1 MSDLRWGFVGA
12 GRIARQALLPAV
24 TGAEGAVLQAVA
36 ARDPE
41 RAGSFGPR
49 TVHPTY
55 EALLADDQVDAVYIS
70 LPNDAHVPMTVAA
83 LEAGKHVLCEKPLG
97 LTAGEVDVVLEAAAR
112 TGRTAVEASW
122 YRWHP
127 RVRLAQARLA
137 EIGPVAHV
145 AAGFAFDGVP
155 AGDYRLDPAMGGGAL
170 YDVGCYAVSACLWA
184 VGRGLPDE
192 VVAQAELSPSGVD
205 LRTRLVMSW
214 DDGPDAEAEAGI
226 AGREGQ
232 WLVIT
237 GADGELELRGESFTA
252 HREDSELWVS
262 DGQGTER
269 VTVPAVDAY
278 RVMVEEVSS
287 ALGGGPGWVL
297 PLEESRLTA
306 SVLDAARARAA
317 AGGDPV
323 APR

>member
-1 MSDLRWGFVGA
+1 MSALRWGFVGA
-12 GRIARQALLPAV
+12 GHIARTALLPAV
-24 TGAEGAVLQAVA
+24 TAAEGAVLQAVA

-41 RAGSFGPR
+41 RAASFGPR

-55 EALLADDQVDAVYIS
+55 EALLGDDDVDAVYVS

-97 LTAGEVDVVLEAAAR
+97 LTAAEVDLVLDAAAR

-127 RVRLAQARLA
+127 RVRLAQARLG
-137 EIGPVAHV
+137 EIGAVAHV

-155 AGDYRLDPAMGGGAL
+155 AGDFRLDPAKGGGAL

-192 VVAQAELSPSGVD
+192 VVARSELSATGVD
-205 LRTRLVMSW
+205 LRSRLVLSW

-237 GADGELELRGESFTA
+237 GEAGELELRGESFTA
-252 HREDSELWVS
+252 YRADSELWVS
-262 DGQGTER
+262 DGHGSER
-269 VTVPAVDAY
+269 VVVPAVDAY
-278 RVMVEEVSS
+278 RIMVEEVSS
-287 ALGGGPGWVL
+287 VLSGGPGWVL
-297 PLEESRLTA
+297 PLEESRQTAEVLDRVRATA
-306 SVLDAARARAA
+306 S
-317 AGGDPV
+317 
-323 APR
+323 